1 MPLKKIKKIKKSIVL
16 SVKKCKLAFLF
27 TKNKGFSM
35 IINIELE
42 FFFEK
47 EEQLTESTLKDSVY
61 TLLTELMESDELLYT
76 VEETENAKL
85 ILEVTE

>member
-1 MPLKKIKKIKKSIVL
+1 
-16 SVKKCKLAFLF
+16 
-27 TKNKGFSM
+27 M

-61 TLLTELMESDELLYT
+61 TYLYDLMESEQLFYT
-76 VEETENAKL
+76 VEETKNAKL
-85 ILEVTE
+85 IMEVAEWNY

>member
-1 MPLKKIKKIKKSIVL
+1 MPLKKIKKSKKIIVL

-27 TKNKGFSM
+27 TKSTGFIM
-35 IINIELE
+35 VINIELE

-61 TLLTELMESDELLYT
+61 TYLTDLMESDELFYT

-85 ILEVTE
+85 IMEVAE

>member
-1 MPLKKIKKIKKSIVL
+1 MPLKRIKKSKKIIVL
-16 SVKKCKLAFLF
+16 SVKKCKLALLF
-27 TKNKGFSM
+27 TKNTGFIM

-61 TLLTELMESDELLYT
+61 TYLYDLMESEQLFYT
-76 VEETENAKL
+76 VEETKNAKL
-85 ILEVTE
+85 ILEVAE